1 MNLYAFRSEAR
12 VYFADKATDK
22 AAIPEECATPS
33 LLLFNPSTCQARPR
47 FSDLAW
53 ETVFN
58 ARFTA
63 GECKRNN
70 LLSLAMSAEERLGR
84 VTK

>member
-1 MNLYAFRSEAR
+1 VHNAFPA
-12 VYFADKATDK
+12 V
-22 AAIPEECATPS
+22 
-33 LLLFNPSTCQARPR
+33 FNPITRQEHPR
-47 FSDLAW
+47 LSDLAW

-84 VTK
+84 ITGPRLDPDQSTAASRYSG